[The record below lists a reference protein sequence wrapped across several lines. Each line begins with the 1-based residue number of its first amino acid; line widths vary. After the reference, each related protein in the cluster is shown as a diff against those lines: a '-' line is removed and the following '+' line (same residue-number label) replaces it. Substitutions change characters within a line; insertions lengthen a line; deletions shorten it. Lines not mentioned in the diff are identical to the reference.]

1 MNGDAQ
7 EFNMSSGLNV
17 NAGHP
22 EHISNLG
29 SPGYIFPIDVDRPK
43 LSEAILKK
51 HQEELAAL
59 DTNPTPNKKVED
71 WLENTK

>member
-1 MNGDAQ
+1 VNCAAQ
-7 EFNMSSGLNV
+7 EINMSSGPNV

-59 DTNPTPNKKVED
+59 DPNPNPNKKVED
-71 WLENTK
+71 WLEKAK